1 MKKLF
6 IWGLLALSCIPM
18 YPRTKMTRAE
28 EIRAGLL
35 SRDPSKVF
43 VASHRADW
51 RNWPENSLEGIN
63 SAIEMGVDIVEVDLQ
78 LTKDSVLIL
87 MHDAKLDRTS
97 TGKGKISETTY
108 DEIKKMRLKNGA
120 SIYTRHSIPTLEEV
134 LLLAKDRVMLNLD
147 KADRYFDLVYALA
160 KKTGTERQLIMK
172 GRKPASEVKELYGDY
187 LEEILYMPIVH
198 LDDQKDFR
206 QPYDGK
212 DHEKVVVTAEKM
224 DSVQNAAR
232 KEIVDHLSIL
242 KPCAFELLYG
252 TDENPLPF
260 QLKNELKGKA
270 LIWYNC
276 LWDTMAAG
284 HDDDVSM
291 HDINDGWG
299 FLIDKLGVGII
310 QTDRP
315 QKLIQYL
322 KKRKKHK

>member
-1 MKKLF
+1 MRKKILL
-6 IWGLLALSCIPM
+6 GLLLLCCMPM
-18 YPRTKMTRAE
+18 LARNRAE

-35 SRDPSKVF
+35 SKDPGKVF

-51 RNWPENSLEGIN
+51 RNWPENSLEAIN

-78 LTKDSVLIL
+78 LTKDSVLII
-87 MHDAKLDRTS
+87 MHDAKLDRTT

-108 DEIKKMRLKNGA
+108 PEIQKMRLKNGV
-120 SIYTRHSIPTLEEV
+120 SIYTCHKVPTLEEV
-134 LLLAKDRVMLNLD
+134 LNLAKGRVMLNLD
-147 KADRYFDLVYALA
+147 KADRYFDLVYDLA

-172 GRKPASEVKELYGDY
+172 GRKPAKEVKELYGDY
-187 LEEILYMPIVH
+187 LDEILYMPIVH

-212 DHEKVVVTAEKM
+212 DHP
-224 DSVQNAAR
+224 R
-232 KEIVDHLSIL
+232 KELDPKKFANDQKAGKKEIKDHLKVL

-260 QLKNELKGKA
+260 QLKDELKGKS

-276 LWDTMAAG
+276 LWDTMAGG
-284 HDDDVSM
+284 HDDDASM
-291 HDINDGWG
+291 KDIDNGYG
-299 FLIDKLGVGII
+299 FLIDKLGAGII

-315 QKLIQYL
+315 AMVIDYL
-322 KKRKKHK
+322 RKRNLHD

>member
-1 MKKLF
+1 MKKFLT
-6 IWGLLALSCIPM
+6 IGLLCLSCIPLFA
-18 YPRTKMTRAE
+18 RTRAE
-28 EIRAGLL
+28 EIREGLL

-51 RNWPENSLEGIN
+51 RNWPENSIEGIN

-87 MHDAKLDRTS
+87 MHDAKLDRTT

-108 DEIKKMRLKNGA
+108 DEIKNLRLKNGVG
-120 SIYTRHSIPTLEEV
+120 IYTRHKVPTLEEV
-134 LLLAKDRVMLNLD
+134 LNLSKGRVMLNLD
-147 KADRYFDLVYALA
+147 KADRYFDLVYDLA

-172 GRKPASEVKELYGDY
+172 GRKPAKEVKELYGDY
-187 LEEILYMPIVH
+187 LDEILYMPIVH

-206 QPYDGK
+206 VNYDGK
-212 DHEKVVVTAEKM
+212 VREKKALDPKKFKADQE
-224 DSVQNAAR
+224 AAK
-232 KEIVDHLSIL
+232 KEINDHLKVL
-242 KPCAFELLYG
+242 KPCAFEFLYG
-252 TDENPLPF
+252 SDENELAFRLP
-260 QLKNELKGKA
+260 KDLKGKA

-291 HDINDGWG
+291 HNIDDGWG
-299 FLIDKLGVGII
+299 FLVDKVGCGII

-315 QKLIQYL
+315 AMVIDYL
-322 KKRKKHK
+322 RKRNLHD

>member
-1 MKKLF
+1 MKKIFLL
-6 IWGLLALSCIPM
+6 GLLALSCLPI
-18 YPRTKMTRAE
+18 YSRSRAE
-28 EIRAGLL
+28 EIREGLL

-87 MHDAKLDRTS
+87 MHDAKLDRTT

-108 DEIKKMRLKNGA
+108 DEIQKMRLKNGVG
-120 SIYTRHSIPTLEEV
+120 IYTRHKVPTLEDV
-134 LLLAKDRVMLNLD
+134 LLLAKGRVMLNLD
-147 KADRYFDLVYALA
+147 KADRYFDLVHALA

-187 LEEILYMPIVH
+187 LDEILYMPIVH
-198 LDDQKDFR
+198 LDDQKDYR
-206 QPYDGK
+206 QPHDGK
-212 DHEKVVVTAEKM
+212 DHEKKVVTEEKM
-224 DSVQNAAR
+224 RAGQEAAKR
-232 KEIVDHLSIL
+232 ELADHMEILN
-242 KPCAFELLYG
+242 PCAFELLYG
-252 TDENPLPF
+252 TDANELPF
-260 QLKNELKGKA
+260 RLKDDMKGKS
-270 LIWYNC
+270 LLWYNC

-291 HDINDGWG
+291 HDVDKGWG
-299 FLIDKLGVGII
+299 FLVDKLGAGII

-315 QKLIQYL
+315 QMVLDYL
-322 KKRKKHK
+322 RSRSLHE

>member
-1 MKKLF
+1 MKKFLT
-6 IWGLLALSCIPM
+6 IGLLFLSCIPLFAQ
-18 YPRTKMTRAE
+18 TRAE
-28 EIRAGLL
+28 KIREGLL
-35 SRDPSKVF
+35 SKDPSKVF

-78 LTKDSVLIL
+78 LTKDSVLII
-87 MHDAKLDRTS
+87 MHDGKLDRTT

-108 DEIKKMRLKNGA
+108 DEIKNLRLKNGVG
-120 SIYTRHSIPTLEEV
+120 IYTRHKVPTLEEV
-134 LLLAKDRVMLNLD
+134 LNLSKGRVMLNLD
-147 KADRYFDLVYALA
+147 KADRYFDLVYDLA

-172 GRKPASEVKELYGDY
+172 GRKPAKEVKELYGDY
-187 LEEILYMPIVH
+187 LDEILYMPIVH

-206 QPYDGK
+206 VNYDGK
-212 DHEKVVVTAEKM
+212 VHEKKALDTKKFKT
-224 DSVQNAAR
+224 DQAAA
-232 KEIVDHLSIL
+232 KQEINDHLKVL

-252 TDENPLPF
+252 SDENELAF
-260 QLKNELKGKA
+260 QLPKDLKGKS

-291 HDINDGWG
+291 HNIEDGWG
-299 FLIDKLGVGII
+299 FLVDKLGCGII

-315 QKLIQYL
+315 AMVIDYL
-322 KKRKKHK
+322 RKRNLHD